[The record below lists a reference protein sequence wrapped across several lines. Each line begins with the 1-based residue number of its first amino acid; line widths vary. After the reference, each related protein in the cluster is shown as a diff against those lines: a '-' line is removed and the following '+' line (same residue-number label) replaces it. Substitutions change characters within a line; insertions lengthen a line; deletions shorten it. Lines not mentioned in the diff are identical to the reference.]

1 MKTNLFQDTKGKI
14 YTLEDVILSLKKLGA
29 DKAKML
35 YIHTDIGFGKPL
47 VKRKELISKLY
58 EAITSL
64 GVRTLIFPT
73 YTFSFCN
80 YEDYDIKNSK
90 TTMGILN
97 EYARTQVNSFRTKDP
112 LMSVCVIG
120 EVPKEFYNLSKLSC
134 GEGSSF
140 DIMSKSDENMFLFF
154 GAKPTE
160 CFTFLHYVEAIYN
173 VPYRYNKEFEGNIID
188 ENGLKSQ
195 ESYLLY
201 TLYDTVIPY
210 VKIDFQNHLENKG
223 ILNKFSLGEKELFL
237 VKGKS
242 VFEEA
247 MKCLDKDINLL
258 LARPYDSY
266 ELGTSYVYGNVNSV
280 K

>member
-1 MKTNLFQDTKGKI
+1 MKTELFKDAKGQI
-14 YTLEDVILSLKKLGA
+14 FTLNDVVVTLKKLGA
-29 DKAKML
+29 DKAKIL

-47 VKRKELISKLY
+47 LKRKELISKLY
-58 EAITSL
+58 DSITLL
-64 GVRTLIFPT
+64 GVETLIFPT

-97 EYARTQVNSFRTKDP
+97 EYARVQKNSFRTRDP

-120 EVPKEFYNLSKLSC
+120 KVPKEFNNLSNLSC

-173 VPYRYNKEFEGNIID
+173 VPYRYDKEFEGNIIN
-188 ENGLKSQ
+188 ENGLKSK
-195 ESYLLY
+195 EKYLLY

-223 ILNKFSLGEKELFL
+223 ILNKLLLGEKELFL

-242 VFEEA
+242 IFEETI
-247 MKCLDKDINLL
+247 KCLDEDINLL

-266 ELGTSYVYGNVNSV
+266 KLGTSYNYGNVNSV

>member
-1 MKTNLFQDTKGKI
+1 MKTQLFQDTKGKI
-14 YTLEDVILSLKKLGA
+14 YTLEDVIISLKEIGA
-29 DKAKML
+29 DKAKVL

-47 VKRKELISKLY
+47 VKRKEFISKLY

-80 YEDYDIKNSK
+80 YDDYDIKNSK

-97 EYARTQVNSFRTKDP
+97 EYARTQENSFRTKDP

-173 VPYRYNKEFEGNIID
+173 VPYRYNKEFKGNIID

-247 MKCLDKDINLL
+247 IKCLDKDINLL

-266 ELGTSYVYGNVNSV
+266 ELGTNYVYGNVNSV

>member
-1 MKTNLFQDTKGKI
+1 MKTELFHDIKGKI
-14 YTLEDVILSLKKLGA
+14 FTFEDVIASLKIIGA
-29 DKAKML
+29 NKAKIL

-47 VKRKELISKLY
+47 LKKKEYIAKLY

-64 GVRTLIFPT
+64 GVKTLIFPT

-80 YEDYDIKNSK
+80 HEDYDIKNSK

-97 EYARTQVNSFRTKDP
+97 EYARTQNNTFRTKDP

-120 EVPKEFYNLSKLSC
+120 DIPEEFHNLSNLSC

-160 CFTFLHYVEAIYN
+160 CFTFLHYVEAIYH

-188 ENGLKSQ
+188 ENGLRSK
-195 ESYLLY
+195 EKYLLY
-201 TLYDTVIPY
+201 TLYDTVIPN
-210 VKIDFQNHLENKG
+210 VKIDFQNHLEEKG
-223 ILNKFSLGEKELFL
+223 ILNKISLGEKELFL

-242 VFEEA
+242 VFNETI
-247 MKCLDKDINLL
+247 KCLNNNINLL
-258 LARPYDSY
+258 LARAYNTHK
-266 ELGTSYVYGNVNSV
+266 LGTNYVYGNVNSV

>member
-237 VKGKS
+237 IKGKS
-242 VFEEA
+242 VFEETI
-247 MKCLDKDINLL
+247 KCLDKDINLL

>member
-1 MKTNLFQDTKGKI
+1 MKTELFQDTKGQI
-14 YTLEDVILSLKKLGA
+14 FTFEDVISSLEKLGA
-29 DKAKML
+29 NKAKIL

-47 VKRKELISKLY
+47 LKRKDLISKLY

-64 GVRTLIFPT
+64 GVKTLIFPT

-90 TTMGILN
+90 TTMGTLN

-120 EVPKEFYNLSKLSC
+120 EVPKEFYDLSNLSC
-134 GEGSSF
+134 GEGGAF

-160 CFTFLHYVEAIYN
+160 CFTFLHYVEAVYN

-188 ENGLKSQ
+188 ENGFKSK
-195 ESYLLY
+195 EKYLLY

-223 ILNKFSLGEKELFL
+223 ILNRLSLGEKELFL

-242 VFEEA
+242 VFEETI
-247 MKCLDKDINLL
+247 KCLNKDINLL

-266 ELGTSYVYGNVNSV
+266 ELGTSYVYCNVNYV

>member
-1 MKTNLFQDTKGKI
+1 MKTELFQDTKGQI
-14 YTLEDVILSLKKLGA
+14 FTFEDVVETLKKLGA
-29 DKAKML
+29 NKAKIL

-47 VKRKELISKLY
+47 VKRKEFISKLY
-58 EAITSL
+58 EAIISL
-64 GVRTLIFPT
+64 GVKTLIFPT

-97 EYARTQVNSFRTKDP
+97 EYARTQENSFRTRDP

-120 EVPKEFYNLSKLSC
+120 EVPEEFHNLSNLSC

-160 CFTFLHYVEAIYN
+160 CFTFLHYVEAVYK
-173 VPYRYNKEFEGNIID
+173 VPYRYDKEFEGNIID
-188 ENGLKSQ
+188 ENGLKSK
-195 ESYLLY
+195 EKYLLY

-210 VKIDFQNHLENKG
+210 VKIDFQNHLENKN
-223 ILNKFSLGEKELFL
+223 ILNKISFGEKELFL

-242 VFEEA
+242 VFEETI
-247 MKCLDKDINLL
+247 KCLDKDINLL
-258 LARPYDSY
+258 LARPYDKY
-266 ELGTSYVYGNVNSV
+266 KLGTSYTYGNVNSV